1 MSSEIN
7 GIKKRRKLLE
17 LNQKQLA
24 VLAGVSQSFIAKLES
39 EKITHPSYNNMK
51 KIFDALDREEG
62 KITKKAKDIHNTT
75 IDFANTSDTITK
87 VAQIM
92 NKHGYSQLPIHDERN
107 EIVGSLSEEAIR
119 NYMAKGDKPEE
130 LPKMEAG
137 DLMTDAF
144 PQIDENYPVD
154 TILSLLR
161 YSQAIL
167 TTRKGKVVG
176 IITKSDL
183 FKLLPK

>member
-1 MSSEIN
+1 MSSEID

-62 KITKKAKDIHNTT
+62 KTTKKAKDIHNTP
-75 IDFANTSDTITK
+75 IIFVSTSDIIIK

-92 NKHGYSQLPIHDERN
+92 KKHNYSQLPVRNVSN
-107 EIVGSLSEEAIR
+107 EIVGSISEEAIR
-119 NYMAKGDKPEE
+119 NYMAKGDKPEA
-130 LPKMEAG
+130 LPRMQAG
-137 DLMTDAF
+137 DLMADAF
-144 PQIDENYPVD
+144 PQVDENYPVD
-154 TILSLLR
+154 QILSLLR

-167 TTRKGKVVG
+167 TIREGKVAG